1 MKVIMTTIL
10 VACATILLVSAN
22 SILAKISW
30 VAHEND
36 FINGIL
42 KYQVYALLIALIV
55 ALITLKINPESKVL
69 LKFGTI
75 ENLAIKEKWLGI
87 NGTSTW
93 KSNGLQL
100 LFFIS
105 CATAI
110 FMFLGVKYTNS
121 LGNFK
126 LYFMPFILLL
136 SFTNSLSEELIYRFA
151 VNGNLMKETPKI
163 TVLLLS
169 AVLFGIP
176 HYWGFPSGIIG
187 VIMAG
192 VLGYILS
199 KSVFETQGL
208 GIAWGI
214 HFVQDIIIFT
224 ALFMMNIK
232 PG

>member
-1 MKVIMTTIL
+1 MKVLMTTIL
-10 VACATILLVSAN
+10 VVGATVLLVTAN
-22 SILAKISW
+22 VVLAKISW

-42 KYQVYALLIALIV
+42 RYQVYALLIALIV
-55 ALITLKINPESKVL
+55 AAITLIISPESRAL
-69 LKFGTI
+69 LTFGAIDKT
-75 ENLAIKEKWLGI
+75 AIKEKWLGI
-87 NGTSTW
+87 NGITTW
-93 KSNGLQL
+93 TRNGLQL

-105 CATAI
+105 CATAL

-126 LYFMPFILLL
+126 LYFIPFILLI
-136 SFTNSLSEELIYRFA
+136 SFTNALSEELIYRFA
-151 VNGNLMKETPKI
+151 INGNLMAQTPKI
-163 TVLLLS
+163 TVLILS

-192 VLGYILS
+192 VLGYVLS

-214 HFVQDIIIFT
+214 HFVQDVIIFT
-224 ALFMMNIK
+224 ALLMMNVK
-232 PG
+232 

>member
-1 MKVIMTTIL
+1 MKILMTTIL
-10 VACATILLVSAN
+10 VVCATVLLVSAN
-22 SILAKISW
+22 VVLAKISW

-55 ALITLKINPESKVL
+55 ALITLIISPESRTL
-69 LKFGTI
+69 LTFGAI
-75 ENLAIKEKWLGI
+75 ENGAIKEKWLGI

-105 CATAI
+105 CATAL

-126 LYFMPFILLL
+126 LYFIPFILLM
-136 SFTNSLSEELIYRFA
+136 SFTNALSEELIFRFA
-151 VNGNLMKETPKI
+151 INGNLMKETPKI

-176 HYWGFPSGIIG
+176 HYWGFPSGVIG

-192 VLGYILS
+192 ILGYVLS

-214 HFVQDIIIFT
+214 HFVQDVIIFM
-224 ALFMMNIK
+224 ALFMMNVK
-232 PG
+232 